1 MTTMKAIRIHA
12 YGGVENLHY
21 DDVLRPAPQAGQVL
35 VHVYAAGV
43 NPFAKRRLC
52 LIDWKIRE
60 GYFKQMFDLPLP
72 VIIGQDIAGVVAA
85 VGTGVTTLHPGQDV
99 YGIADLQLS
108 GAYAEYALG
117 YAEAIAPKPQTLD
130 YIHAAAVPMAAMTA
144 WQALFDTA
152 DLHSGQTL
160 LIHGGAGGVG
170 GYAIQLAKW
179 KGARVIATAA
189 VEHLEY
195 VKNLGADLVLDY
207 HAQPFEQQVKDVDVV
222 LDLVGGETQA
232 RSWQVIRHGGIL
244 VHGGVLVSTV
254 GVPTSGIPQGIRA
267 VAVVLN
273 PKAERQLQQIAQ
285 LIDAHQIEVT
295 VEKTFELSAA
305 AAAQEFSQHG
315 HPYGKLVLQ
324 VTH

>member
-1 MTTMKAIRIHA
+1 VTTMKAIRIHA

-21 DDVLRPAPQAGQVL
+21 DDVLRPEPQAGQIL
-35 VHVYAAGV
+35 VRVHAAGV
-43 NPFAKRRLC
+43 NP
-52 LIDWKIRE
+52 IDWKIRE
-60 GYFKQMFDLPLP
+60 GYFKQMLDLPLP
-72 VIIGQDIAGVVAA
+72 VIIGQDIAGVVAT
-85 VGTGVTTLHPGQDV
+85 VGAGVTTLQPGQDV

-117 YAEAIAPKPQTLD
+117 YAEAIAPKPHTLD

-144 WQALFDTA
+144 WQALFDKA

-170 GYAIQLAKW
+170 GYAIQLAKLN
-179 KGARVIATAA
+179 GARVIATAA
-189 VEHLEY
+189 AEHLDY

-207 HAQPFEQQVKDVDVV
+207 HAQPFEQQVTDVAVV

-244 VHGGVLVSTV
+244 VSTV
-254 GVPTSGIPQGIRA
+254 GVPASGIPPGIRA
-267 VAVVLN
+267 AAVVLN
-273 PKAERQLQQIAQ
+273 PRAERQLQQIAQ
-285 LIDAHQIEVT
+285 LIDAHQIEAT

-305 AAAQEFSQHG
+305 GAAQEFSQHG

>member
-21 DDVLRPAPQAGQVL
+21 DDVLRPEPQAGQVL
-35 VHVYAAGV
+35 VRVHAAGV
-43 NPFAKRRLC
+43 NP
-52 LIDWKIRE
+52 IDWKIRE
-60 GYFKQMFDLPLP
+60 GYFQQMFDLPLP

-85 VGTGVTTLHPGQDV
+85 VGAGVTTLYPGQDV

-117 YAEAIAPKPQTLD
+117 YAEAIAPKPHTLD
-130 YIHAAAVPMAAMTA
+130 YIHSAAVPIAAMTA
-144 WQALFDTA
+144 WQALFDKA

-170 GYAIQLAKW
+170 GYAIQLAKL

-189 VEHLEY
+189 VEHLDY

-207 HAQPFEQQVKDVDVV
+207 HAQPFEQQVQDIDVV
-222 LDLVGGETQA
+222 LDLVGGETQS

-244 VHGGVLVSTV
+244 VSTL
-254 GVPTSGIPQGIRA
+254 GVPPSGIPQGIRA

>member
-1 MTTMKAIRIHA
+1 VTTMKAIRIHA

-21 DDVLRPAPQAGQVL
+21 DDVVRPEPQAGQVL
-35 VHVYAAGV
+35 VRVHAAGV
-43 NPFAKRRLC
+43 NP
-52 LIDWKIRE
+52 IDWKIRE
-60 GYFKQMFDLPLP
+60 GYFQQMLDLPLP

-85 VGTGVTTLHPGQDV
+85 VGAGVTTLHPGQDV
-99 YGIADLQLS
+99 YGIADMQLS

-117 YAEAIAPKPQTLD
+117 YAEAIAPMPHTLD
-130 YIHAAAVPMAAMTA
+130 YIHAAAVPIAAMTA
-144 WQALFDTA
+144 WQALFDKA

-170 GYAIQLAKW
+170 GYAIQLAKLY
-179 KGARVIATAA
+179 GARVIATAA
-189 VEHLEY
+189 AAHLDY
-195 VKNLGADLVLDY
+195 IKNLGADLVIDY

-222 LDLVGGETQA
+222 LDLVGGETQT
-232 RSWQVIRHGGIL
+232 RSWQVIRRGGI
-244 VHGGVLVSTV
+244 LVSTV
-254 GVPTSGIPQGIRA
+254 GVPAAGIPPGILV
-267 VAVVLN
+267 VAVVLD

-295 VEKTFELSAA
+295 VEKTFELEAA

>member
-1 MTTMKAIRIHA
+1 VTTMKAIRIHV

-21 DDVLRPAPQAGQVL
+21 DDVLRPEPQAGQVL
-35 VHVYAAGV
+35 VRVHAAGV
-43 NPFAKRRLC
+43 NP
-52 LIDWKIRE
+52 IDWKIRE
-60 GYFKQMFDLPLP
+60 GYFQQMLDLPLP

-85 VGTGVTTLHPGQDV
+85 VGSGVTKLQPGQDV
-99 YGIADLQLS
+99 YGIADMQLS

-117 YAEAIAPKPQTLD
+117 YAEAIAPKPHTLD
-130 YIHAAAVPMAAMTA
+130 YIHAAAVPIAAMTA

-170 GYAIQLAKW
+170 GYAIQLAKF

-189 VEHLEY
+189 AEHLDY

-222 LDLVGGETQA
+222 LDLVGGETQS

-244 VHGGVLVSTV
+244 VSTV
-254 GVPTSGIPQGIRA
+254 GVPATGIPPGIRA
-267 VAVVLN
+267 VAVSLN

-295 VEKTFELSAA
+295 IEKTFELSAAA

>member
-1 MTTMKAIRIHA
+1 VTTMKAIRLHA

-21 DDVLRPAPQAGQVL
+21 DDVLRPEPQAGQVL
-35 VHVYAAGV
+35 VRVHAAGV

-60 GYFKQMFDLPLP
+60 GYFQQMFDLPLP

-85 VGTGVTTLHPGQDV
+85 VGAGVTTLHPGQDV

-108 GAYAEYALG
+108 GAYAEYALC
-117 YAEAIAPKPQTLD
+117 YAEAIAPKPHTLD

-170 GYAIQLAKW
+170 GYAIQLAKL

-189 VEHLEY
+189 AEHLDY

-207 HAQPFEQQVKDVDVV
+207 HAQPFEQQVTDVAVV

-244 VHGGVLVSTV
+244 VSTL
-254 GVPTSGIPQGIRA
+254 GVPAAGIPPGIRA
-267 VAVVLN
+267 VAVVLD
-273 PKAERQLQQIAQ
+273 PRAERQLQQIAQ

-295 VEKTFELSAA
+295 VEKTFELEAA

>member
-1 MTTMKAIRIHA
+1 VTTMKAIRIHA

-21 DDVLRPAPQAGQVL
+21 DDVLRPEPQAGQVL
-35 VHVYAAGV
+35 VRVHAAGV
-43 NPFAKRRLC
+43 NP
-52 LIDWKIRE
+52 IDWKIRE
-60 GYFKQMFDLPLP
+60 GYFQQMLDLPLP

-85 VGTGVTTLHPGQDV
+85 VGSGVTTLHLGQDV
-99 YGIADLQLS
+99 YGIADMQLS

-117 YAEAIAPKPQTLD
+117 YAEAIAPMPHTLD
-130 YIHAAAVPMAAMTA
+130 YIHAAAVPIAAMTA
-144 WQALFDTA
+144 WQALFDKA

-170 GYAIQLAKW
+170 GYAIQLAKL

-189 VEHLEY
+189 VAHLDY
-195 VKNLGADLVLDY
+195 IKNLGADLVIDY

-222 LDLVGGETQA
+222 LDLVGGETQT

-244 VHGGVLVSTV
+244 VSTV
-254 GVPTSGIPQGIRA
+254 GVPAGIPSGIRA
-267 VAVVLN
+267 VAVVLD

>member
-1 MTTMKAIRIHA
+1 MTTMNAIRIHA

-21 DDVLRPAPQAGQVL
+21 DDVLRPEPQAGQVL
-35 VHVYAAGV
+35 IRVYAAGV

-60 GYFKQMFDLPLP
+60 GYFQQMFDLPLP
-72 VIIGQDIAGVVAA
+72 IIIGQDIAGVVAA
-85 VGTGVTTLHPGQDV
+85 VGSGVTTLHPGQDV

-108 GAYAEYALG
+108 GAYAEYALC
-117 YAEAIAPKPQTLD
+117 YAEAIAPKPHTLD
-130 YIHAAAVPMAAMTA
+130 YIHAAAVPLAAMTA
-144 WQALFDTA
+144 WQALFDKV

-170 GYAIQLAKW
+170 GYAIQLAKL

-207 HAQPFEQQVKDVDVV
+207 HAQPFEQQVNDVDVV

-244 VHGGVLVSTV
+244 VSTL
-254 GVPTSGIPQGIRA
+254 GVPAAGIPPGIRA
-267 VAVVLN
+267 VAVVLD
-273 PKAERQLQQIAQ
+273 PKAERELQQIA
-285 LIDAHQIEVT
+285 L
-295 VEKTFELSAA
+295 ELKD
-305 AAAQEFSQHG
+305 EDF
-315 HPYGKLVLQ
+315 
-324 VTH
+324 

>member
-21 DDVLRPAPQAGQVL
+21 DDVLRPEPQAGQVL
-35 VHVYAAGV
+35 VRVHAAGV
-43 NPFAKRRLC
+43 NP
-52 LIDWKIRE
+52 IDWKIRE
-60 GYFKQMFDLPLP
+60 GYFQQMFDLPLP

-99 YGIADLQLS
+99 YGIADIQLS

-117 YAEAIAPKPQTLD
+117 YAEAIAPKPHTLD
-130 YIHAAAVPMAAMTA
+130 YIHAAAVPLAAMTA
-144 WQALFDTA
+144 WQALFDKA

-170 GYAIQLAKW
+170 GYAIQLAKLN
-179 KGARVIATAA
+179 GARVIATAA
-189 VEHLEY
+189 VEHLDY

-222 LDLVGGETQA
+222 LDLIGGETQS

-244 VHGGVLVSTV
+244 VSTV
-254 GVPTSGIPQGIRA
+254 GVPQSGIPQGIRA
-267 VAVVLN
+267 VAVFLN

-305 AAAQEFSQHG
+305 GAAQEFSQHG

>member
-21 DDVLRPAPQAGQVL
+21 DEVLRPEPQAGQVL
-35 VHVYAAGV
+35 VRVHAAGV

-60 GYFKQMFDLPLP
+60 GYFKQTIDLPLP

-85 VGTGVTTLHPGQDV
+85 VGSGVTTLQPGQDV

-108 GAYAEYALG
+108 GAYAEYALC
-117 YAEAIAPKPQTLD
+117 YAEAIAPKPHTLD
-130 YIHAAAVPMAAMTA
+130 YIHAAAVPLAAMTA
-144 WQALFDTA
+144 WQALFDKA

-170 GYAIQLAKW
+170 GYAIQLAKL

-189 VEHLEY
+189 VEH
-195 VKNLGADLVLDY
+195 
-207 HAQPFEQQVKDVDVV
+207 
-222 LDLVGGETQA
+222 
-232 RSWQVIRHGGIL
+232 
-244 VHGGVLVSTV
+244 
-254 GVPTSGIPQGIRA
+254 
-267 VAVVLN
+267 
-273 PKAERQLQQIAQ
+273 
-285 LIDAHQIEVT
+285 T
-295 VEKTFELSAA
+295 VEKTFELEAA
-305 AAAQEFSQHG
+305 AAAQEFSQYG

>member
-21 DDVLRPAPQAGQVL
+21 DDVLRPEPQAGQVL
-35 VHVYAAGV
+35 VRVHAAGV
-43 NPFAKRRLC
+43 NP
-52 LIDWKIRE
+52 IDWKIRE
-60 GYFKQMFDLPLP
+60 GYFQQMFDLPLP

-85 VGTGVTTLHPGQDV
+85 VGSGVTTLHPGQDV

-108 GAYAEYALG
+108 GAYAEYALC
-117 YAEAIAPKPQTLD
+117 YAEAIAPKPHTLD
-130 YIHAAAVPMAAMTA
+130 YIHAAAVPLAAMTA
-144 WQALFDTA
+144 WQALFDKA

-189 VEHLEY
+189 VEHLDY
-195 VKNLGADLVLDY
+195 VKNLGADLVIDY
-207 HAQPFEQQVKDVDVV
+207 HAQPFEEKVKVVDVV
-222 LDLVGGETQA
+222 LDLVGGETQT

-244 VHGGVLVSTV
+244 VSTL
-254 GVPTSGIPQGIRA
+254 GVPQSGIPQGIRA
-267 VAVVLN
+267 VAVVLD

-305 AAAQEFSQHG
+305 GAAQEFSQHG

-324 VTH
+324 VAR

>member
-21 DDVLRPAPQAGQVL
+21 DDVLRPEPQAGQVL
-35 VHVYAAGV
+35 VSVHAAGV
-43 NPFAKRRLC
+43 NP
-52 LIDWKIRE
+52 IDWKIRE
-60 GYFKQMFDLPLP
+60 GYFQQMFDLPLP
-72 VIIGQDIAGVVAA
+72 IIIGQDIAGVVAA

-108 GAYAEYALG
+108 GAYAEYALC
-117 YAEAIAPKPQTLD
+117 YAEAIAPMPHTLD
-130 YIHAAAVPMAAMTA
+130 YIHAAAVPLAAMTA

-170 GYAIQLAKW
+170 GYAIQLAKL

-189 VEHLEY
+189 VEHLDY
-195 VKNLGADLVLDY
+195 IKNLGADLVIDY
-207 HAQPFEQQVKDVDVV
+207 HAQPFEQQVKDVAVV

-244 VHGGVLVSTV
+244 VSTV
-254 GVPTSGIPQGIRA
+254 GVPQSGIPPGIRA
-267 VAVVLN
+267 VAVVLD

-295 VEKTFELSAA
+295 VEKTFELEAA